1 MLACLRASYVI
12 RRATSTERHTVL
24 PSPRPLIHLQTDATC
39 GDREDG
45 MCHDEKDERHAKNRM
60 YDVQA
65 LCRAGPETSVITS
78 VIGNAT
84 HEMMLCAA

>member
-12 RRATSTERHTVL
+12 RRATSTEHHVAL
-24 PSPRPLIHLQTDATC
+24 SSPRPLVHLQTDATC

-45 MCHDEKDERHAKNRM
+45 MRHDEKDERHAKSWM

-65 LCRAGPETSVITS
+65 LCRAGPATSVITS

-84 HEMMLCAA
+84 HKMMLCAA